1 MNTSNRFNLETLA
14 RQRQAEIAKHLR
26 QTAQIRNAS
35 SRGSLALSKPR
46 WKIGVALSGLLGL
59 FALIILA
66 HIR

>member
-1 MNTSNRFNLETLA
+1 MNTSNRFNLEALA
-14 RQRQAEIAKHLR
+14 RQRQAEIEKHLR

-35 SRGSLALSKPR
+35 SRGSLAPLNPR
-46 WKIGVALSGLLGL
+46 WKIGAASFGLLGL